1 MCIYTAIHGMDL
13 FMYDEYINVLI
24 YLYAGL
30 FSVSV
35 CVCVRVRVKVCVCAR
50 VCVCVC
56 EAPTSF

>member
-30 FSVSV
+30 FSVSL
-35 CVCVRVRVKVCVCAR
+35 CVCKS
-50 VCVCVC
+50 VCVC